1 MELYEKD
8 LWTNP
13 GITSIFGGEIIEYDI
28 ESAGYNLIIKY
39 KLLPEE
45 DIKSLTGLKKD
56 KLVVKIG
63 NMQRKNPEFAKRL
76 AEAFVEI
83 RRLFFE
89 SNGIATVDVVSI
101 KKDAIFLNRNVSCLN
116 FDNVVFRP
124 KHIYTSY
131 LRLDKIEIYYNK
143 ERIDYK
149 NLGKYNEKFY
159 KDSIEMVLKGIFH
172 RMETKTKED
181 AIRYLRRYMDKYK
194 KRELDISFYC
204 PFRPN
209 GIYELLTDDPTA
221 YPMLSQDRID
231 EVNIYYN
238 WVNVFSKLA
247 LILI

>member
-89 SNGIATVDVVSI
+89 SNGIATVDVVISCTSSDSLNAVVANIAKNVYHVPIVIARMYNPIRARMFEAMGIYTVSI
-101 KKDAIFLNRNVSCLN
+101 TRLGL
-116 FDNVVFRP
+116 DNVIEYLEGIKSWRVVRKLGNDVQLVRARVPASLEGTPFSALDVDGKIKLIAVERQGYSFVP
-124 KHIYTSY
+124 KPDDFCEYNDIIHLSVGTDY
-131 LRLDKIEIYYNK
+131 LEQARD
-143 ERIDYK
+143 
-149 NLGKYNEKFY
+149 
-159 KDSIEMVLKGIFH
+159 
-172 RMETKTKED
+172 
-181 AIRYLRRYMDKYK
+181 
-194 KRELDISFYC
+194 
-204 PFRPN
+204 
-209 GIYELLTDDPTA
+209 LLQ
-221 YPMLSQDRID
+221 L
-231 EVNIYYN
+231 
-238 WVNVFSKLA
+238 
-247 LILI
+247 